1 MTGNATDTES
11 GSLRQRKEKLLYVS
25 FVIVTGD
32 AVSDR
37 KTVRNGKMSAGG
49 KKIRQIDGFFLEYV
63 NGRASSESND

>member
-37 KTVRNGKMSAGG
+37 KTVKNGKVSAGG
-49 KKIRQIDGFFLEYV
+49 KKIRQIDGFF
-63 NGRASSESND
+63 

>member
-1 MTGNATDTES
+1 MERTVGRTVTGNATNTES

-37 KTVRNGKMSAGG
+37 KAAGANWSMIG
-49 KKIRQIDGFFLEYV
+49 TAVTKTWPP
-63 NGRASSESND
+63 